1 MKNAIATADFVFRFW
16 WCYAPHSSAPHGLR
30 RWNLVSAPCVCGC
43 FNFSLSAAAAPLR
56 RQLAVSLQRLV
67 YSRPDFSPRFRSDL
81 TSAAVWRRG
90 FGGGAVWQKLANT
103 RLANYTKLFFCIIQS
118 GRGNFWDTWQKLAVI
133 KNHAQISL
141 KAIYL
146 NKYVV

>member
-30 RWNLVSAPCVCGC
+30 RWNLVSAPCVRLID
-43 FNFSLSAAAAPLR
+43 FSPSAAAAPLR

-81 TSAAVWRRG
+81 TAAV
-90 FGGGAVWQKLANT
+90 GGLAKIGKC
-103 RLANYTKLFFCIIQS
+103 LVCELYKIILLYNSQ
-118 GRGNFWDTWQKLAVI
+118 GLHELWQKLAVI
-133 KNHAQISL
+133 KNHAYNSFL
-141 KAIYL
+141 AIYL

>member
-43 FNFSLSAAAAPLR
+43 FNFSISAAAAPLR
-56 RQLAVSLQRLV
+56 RQLAVSLQRLA

-81 TSAAVWRRG
+81 TSAAAA
-90 FGGGAVWQKLANT
+90 GAGKNWQILACELYKIILLYNSERT
-103 RLANYTKLFFCIIQS
+103 GQFLGQLAKTGSDKKPHANFFEGNILEQVCGII
-118 GRGNFWDTWQKLAVI
+118 
-133 KNHAQISL
+133 
-141 KAIYL
+141 
-146 NKYVV
+146 VV